1 MEDVMVRDEQ
11 TPDVKYQVAKVTF
24 DSFPE
29 YKAKCLLIAE
39 HIRNTEVTEDNL
51 PEVKKELAA
60 ARKITDELNSRKV
73 QIKKIILSDYTIFE
87 GEVKELKGII
97 DEADGELRG
106 KVNALEEQA
115 RDRKKE
121 EIRQVFL
128 KRIGQYQIG
137 TLIPDA
143 FDRWWHEDLANKSK
157 SMKAVEADMVDWLE
171 GTEKDITTLKGMDK
185 EILVEY
191 LDTMDLAAAIQI
203 VNARNARRHA
213 VEAAPDD
220 TVPEEQVAV
229 FRVYG
234 QKDIA
239 LAEMLL
245 KNNNI
250 TYRKHSCNSVNRQ

>member
-97 DEADGELRG
+97 DSAESELRV
-106 KVNALEEQA
+106 KVNDLEDKA
-115 RDRKKE
+115 RDQKKAD
-121 EIRQVFL
+121 IKAIFD

-191 LDTMDLAAAIQI
+191 LDTMDLAAAIQT
-203 VNARNARRHA
+203 VNARNARRQA
-213 VEAAPDD
+213 VEDAPDD
-220 TVPEEQVAV
+220 IVPEEQVAV

-234 QKDIA
+234 AKDIT

-250 TYRKHSCNSVNRQ
+250 TYRKD

>member
-1 MEDVMVRDEQ
+1 MDDVMIRDEQ
-11 TPDVKYQVAKVTF
+11 NPDVQYQVAKVTF

-29 YKAKCLLIAE
+29 YKGKCLLIAE

-73 QIKKIILSDYTIFE
+73 QIKKIILADYTVFE

-97 DEADGELRG
+97 DSAESELRV
-106 KVNALEEQA
+106 KVNDLEDKA
-115 RDRKKE
+115 RDQKKAD
-121 EIRQVFL
+121 IKAIFD

-143 FDRWWHEDLANKSK
+143 FDRWWHEELANKSK

-185 EILVEY
+185 EVLVEY
-191 LDTMDLAAAIQI
+191 LDTLDLASAIQI
-203 VNARNARRHA
+203 VNARKARRQA
-213 VEAAPDD
+213 VKAQPDD

-245 KNNNI
+245 KDNNI
-250 TYRKHSCNSVNRQ
+250 NFRKE

>member
-1 MEDVMVRDEQ
+1 MDDVMIRDEQ
-11 TPDVKYQVAKVTF
+11 NPDVQYQVAKVTF

-29 YKAKCLLIAE
+29 YKDKCLLIAE

-73 QIKKIILSDYTIFE
+73 QIKKIIFADYTVFE

-97 DEADGELRG
+97 DSAESELRV
-106 KVNALEEQA
+106 KVNDLEDKA
-115 RDRKKE
+115 RDQKKADIKDIFE
-121 EIRQVFL
+121 

-185 EILVEY
+185 EVLVEY
-191 LDTMDLAAAIQI
+191 LDTLDLASAIQI
-203 VNARNARRHA
+203 VNARKARRQA
-213 VEAAPDD
+213 VKAQPDD

-245 KNNNI
+245 KDNNI
-250 TYRKHSCNSVNRQ
+250 NFRKE

>member
-1 MEDVMVRDEQ
+1 MDDVMIRDEQ
-11 TPDVKYQVAKVTF
+11 NPDVQYQVAKVTF

-29 YKAKCLLIAE
+29 YKDKCLLIAE

-73 QIKKIILSDYTIFE
+73 QIKKIILADYTVFE

-97 DEADGELRG
+97 DSAESELRV
-106 KVNALEEQA
+106 KVNDLEDKA
-115 RDRKKE
+115 RDQKKAD
-121 EIRQVFL
+121 IKSIFD
-128 KRIGQYQIG
+128 KRIGQYSIG

-143 FDRWWHEDLANKSK
+143 FDRWWHEDLANKST

-171 GTEKDITTLKGMDK
+171 GTEKDIVTLKGMDK
-185 EILVEY
+185 EVLVEY

-203 VNARNARRHA
+203 VNARKARRQA
-213 VEAAPDD
+213 VEAQPDD

-245 KNNNI
+245 KDNNI
-250 TYRKHSCNSVNRQ
+250 NYRKD

>member
-1 MEDVMVRDEQ
+1 MDDVMIRDEQ
-11 TPDVKYQVAKVTF
+11 TPDVQYQVAKVTF
-24 DSFPE
+24 DSFSE
-29 YKAKCLLIAE
+29 YKEKCLLIAE

-73 QIKKIILSDYTIFE
+73 QIKKIILADYTVFE

-97 DEADGELRG
+97 DSAESELRV
-106 KVNALEEQA
+106 KVNDLEDKA
-115 RDRKKE
+115 RDQKKAD
-121 EIRQVFL
+121 IKAIFD

-191 LDTMDLAAAIQI
+191 LDIMDLAAAIQI
-203 VNARNARRHA
+203 VSARKARRQA
-213 VEAAPDD
+213 VEAQPDD
-220 TVPEEQVAV
+220 TVLEEQVAV

-234 QKDIA
+234 HKDIA

-245 KNNNI
+245 KDNNI
-250 TYRKHSCNSVNRQ
+250 NYRKD

>member
-1 MEDVMVRDEQ
+1 MEDVMIRDEQ
-11 TPDVKYQVAKVTF
+11 NPDVQYQVAKVIF
-24 DSFPE
+24 DSFPD
-29 YKAKCLLIAE
+29 YKDKCLLIAE

-73 QIKKIILSDYTIFE
+73 QIKRIILADYSVFE
-87 GEVKELKGII
+87 GQVKELKGII
-97 DEADGELRG
+97 DIKDIFE
-106 KVNALEEQA
+106 
-115 RDRKKE
+115 
-121 EIRQVFL
+121 

-171 GTEKDITTLKGMDK
+171 GTEKDITTLKGMDQ

-191 LDTMDLAAAIQI
+191 LDTLDLAAAIQI
-203 VNARNARRHA
+203 VNARKARRQA
-213 VEAAPDD
+213 VEAQPDD

-245 KNNNI
+245 KDNNI
-250 TYRKHSCNSVNRQ
+250 KYRKD

>member
-1 MEDVMVRDEQ
+1 MEDVMIRDEQ
-11 TPDVKYQVAKVTF
+11 TPDVQYQVAKVTF

-29 YKAKCLLIAE
+29 YKDKCLLIAE

-97 DEADGELRG
+97 DSAESELRV
-106 KVNALEEQA
+106 KVNNLEDKA
-115 RDRKKE
+115 RDQKKAD
-121 EIRQVFL
+121 IKVIFD

-191 LDTMDLAAAIQI
+191 LDTMDLAAAIQT
-203 VNARNARRHA
+203 VNARNARRQA
-213 VEAAPDD
+213 VEDAPDD
-220 TVPEEQVAV
+220 IVPEEQVAV

-234 QKDIA
+234 AKDIT

-250 TYRKHSCNSVNRQ
+250 TYRKD

>member
-1 MEDVMVRDEQ
+1 MEDVMIRDEQ
-11 TPDVKYQVAKVTF
+11 TPDVQYQVAKVTF

-29 YKAKCLLIAE
+29 YKDKCLLIAE

-73 QIKKIILSDYTIFE
+73 QIKRIILADYSVFE
-87 GEVKELKGII
+87 GQVKELKGII
-97 DEADGELRG
+97 DSAESELRV
-106 KVNALEEQA
+106 KVNDLEDKA
-115 RDRKKE
+115 RDQKKADIKDIFE
-121 EIRQVFL
+121 

-171 GTEKDITTLKGMDK
+171 GTEKDIDTLKAMDR
-185 EILVEY
+185 EFLVEY
-191 LDTMDLAAAIQI
+191 LDTMDLASAIQI
-203 VNARNARRHA
+203 VNARKERRQA
-213 VEAAPDD
+213 VEAQPDD
-220 TVPEEQVAV
+220 TVHEEQVAV

-234 QKDIA
+234 QKDIT

-245 KNNNI
+245 TDNDINF
-250 TYRKHSCNSVNRQ
+250 RKD

>member
-1 MEDVMVRDEQ
+1 MDDVMIRDEQ
-11 TPDVKYQVAKVTF
+11 NPDVQYQVAKVTF

-29 YKAKCLLIAE
+29 YKDKCLLIAE

-73 QIKKIILSDYTIFE
+73 QIKKIILADYTVFE

-97 DEADGELRG
+97 DSAESELRV
-106 KVNALEEQA
+106 KVNDLEDKA
-115 RDRKKE
+115 RDQKKAD
-121 EIRQVFL
+121 IKSIFD
-128 KRIGQYQIG
+128 KRIGQYSIG

-171 GTEKDITTLKGMDK
+171 GTEKDIVTLKGMDK
-185 EILVEY
+185 EVLVEY

-203 VNARNARRHA
+203 VNAREARRQA
-213 VEAAPDD
+213 VEAQPDD

-245 KNNNI
+245 KDNNI
-250 TYRKHSCNSVNRQ
+250 NYRKD

>member
-171 GTEKDITTLKGMDK
+171 GTEKDIATLKGMDK

-191 LDTMDLAAAIQI
+191 LDSMDLAAAIQT

-245 KNNNI
+245 KDNNI
-250 TYRKHSCNSVNRQ
+250 NYRKD

>member
-191 LDTMDLAAAIQI
+191 LDTMDLAAAIQT
-203 VNARNARRHA
+203 VNARNARRQA
-213 VEAAPDD
+213 VEDAPDNI
-220 TVPEEQVAV
+220 VPEEQVAV

-234 QKDIA
+234 AKDIT

-245 KNNNI
+245 KDNNI
-250 TYRKHSCNSVNRQ
+250 NYRKD

>member
-191 LDTMDLAAAIQI
+191 LDTMDLAASIQT
-203 VNARNARRHA
+203 VSARNARRQA
-213 VEAAPDD
+213 VEDVPDD
-220 TVPEEQVAV
+220 TVPGEQVAV

-234 QKDIA
+234 QKDIT
-239 LAEMLL
+239 LAEMLFTD
-245 KNNNI
+245 NNI
-250 TYRKHSCNSVNRQ
+250 NYRKD

>member
-121 EIRQVFL
+121 GIRQVFL

-171 GTEKDITTLKGMDK
+171 GPEKDITTLKGMDK

-191 LDTMDLAAAIQI
+191 LDTMDLAAAIQT
-203 VNARNARRHA
+203 VNARNARRQA
-213 VEAAPDD
+213 VEDAPDD
-220 TVPEEQVAV
+220 IVPEEQVAV

-234 QKDIA
+234 AKDIT

-250 TYRKHSCNSVNRQ
+250 TYRKD

>member
-1 MEDVMVRDEQ
+1 MVRDEQ

-191 LDTMDLAAAIQI
+191 LDTMDLAAAIQT
-203 VNARNARRHA
+203 VNARNARRQA
-213 VEAAPDD
+213 VEDAPDD
-220 TVPEEQVAV
+220 IVPEEQVAV

-234 QKDIA
+234 AKDIT

-250 TYRKHSCNSVNRQ
+250 TYRKD

>member
-1 MEDVMVRDEQ
+1 MDDVMIRDEQ
-11 TPDVKYQVAKVTF
+11 TPDVQYQVAKVTF
-24 DSFPE
+24 DSFSE
-29 YKAKCLLIAE
+29 YKEKCLLIAE

-73 QIKKIILSDYTIFE
+73 QIKKIILADYTVFE

-97 DEADGELRG
+97 DSAESELRV
-106 KVNALEEQA
+106 KVNDLEDKA
-115 RDRKKE
+115 RDQKKAD
-121 EIRQVFL
+121 IKAICD

-157 SMKAVEADMVDWLE
+157 SMKAVEAVMVDWLE
-171 GTEKDITTLKGMDK
+171 GTEKDITTLRGMDK
-185 EILVEY
+185 EGLVEY

-203 VNARNARRHA
+203 VNARKARRQA
-213 VEAAPDD
+213 VEAQPDD

-245 KNNNI
+245 KDNNI
-250 TYRKHSCNSVNRQ
+250 NFRKD

>member
-121 EIRQVFL
+121 GIRQVFL

-191 LDTMDLAAAIQI
+191 LDTMDLAAAIQT
-203 VNARNARRHA
+203 VNARNARRQA
-213 VEAAPDD
+213 VEAQPDD

-245 KNNNI
+245 KDNNI
-250 TYRKHSCNSVNRQ
+250 KYRKD

>member
-157 SMKAVEADMVDWLE
+157 SM
-171 GTEKDITTLKGMDK
+171 DK

-191 LDTMDLAAAIQI
+191 LDTMDLAAAIQT
-203 VNARNARRHA
+203 VNARNARRQA
-213 VEAAPDD
+213 VEDAPDD
-220 TVPEEQVAV
+220 IVPEEQVAV

-234 QKDIA
+234 AKDIT

-250 TYRKHSCNSVNRQ
+250 TYRKD

>member
-29 YKAKCLLIAE
+29 YKDKFLLIAE

-73 QIKKIILSDYTIFE
+73 QIKKIILADYMVFE

-97 DEADGELRG
+97 DSAESELRV
-106 KVNALEEQA
+106 KVNDLEDKA
-115 RDRKKE
+115 RDQKKAD
-121 EIRQVFL
+121 IKAIFD

-191 LDTMDLAAAIQI
+191 LDTMDLAAAIQT
-203 VNARNARRHA
+203 VNARNARRQA
-213 VEAAPDD
+213 VEDAPDD
-220 TVPEEQVAV
+220 IVPEEQVAV

-234 QKDIA
+234 AKDIT

-250 TYRKHSCNSVNRQ
+250 TYRKD

>member
-203 VNARNARRHA
+203 VNARNARRQA
-213 VEAAPDD
+213 VEDAPDD
-220 TVPEEQVAV
+220 IVPEEQVAV

-234 QKDIA
+234 AKDIT

-250 TYRKHSCNSVNRQ
+250 TYRKD

>member
-1 MEDVMVRDEQ
+1 MDDVMIRDEQ
-11 TPDVKYQVAKVTF
+11 NPDVQYQVAKVTF

-29 YKAKCLLIAE
+29 YKDKCLLIAE

-73 QIKKIILSDYTIFE
+73 QIKKIILADYTVFE

-97 DEADGELRG
+97 DSAESELRV
-106 KVNALEEQA
+106 KVNDLEDKA
-115 RDRKKE
+115 RDQKKAD
-121 EIRQVFL
+121 IKAIFD

-143 FDRWWHEDLANKSK
+143 FDRWWHEDLTNKSK

-191 LDTMDLAAAIQI
+191 LDIMDLAAAIQI
-203 VNARNARRHA
+203 VSARKARRQA
-213 VEAAPDD
+213 VEAQLDD
-220 TVPEEQVAV
+220 TVLEEQVAV

-245 KNNNI
+245 KDNNI
-250 TYRKHSCNSVNRQ
+250 NYRKD

>member
-1 MEDVMVRDEQ
+1 MDDVMIRDEQ
-11 TPDVKYQVAKVTF
+11 NPDVQYQVAKVTF

-29 YKAKCLLIAE
+29 YKDKCLLIAE

-73 QIKKIILSDYTIFE
+73 QIKKIIFADYTVFE

-97 DEADGELRG
+97 DSAESELRV
-106 KVNALEEQA
+106 KVNDLEDKA
-115 RDRKKE
+115 RDQKKAD
-121 EIRQVFL
+121 IKAIFD

-143 FDRWWHEDLANKSK
+143 FDRWWHEDLANKSM

-185 EILVEY
+185 EVLVEY
-191 LDTMDLAAAIQI
+191 LDTLDLASAIQI
-203 VNARNARRHA
+203 VNARKARRQA
-213 VEAAPDD
+213 VKAQPDD

-245 KNNNI
+245 KDNNI
-250 TYRKHSCNSVNRQ
+250 NFRKE

>member
-171 GTEKDITTLKGMDK
+171 GTEKDIATLKGMDK

-191 LDTMDLAAAIQI
+191 LDSMDLAAAIQT

-245 KNNNI
+245 KDNNI
-250 TYRKHSCNSVNRQ
+250 NFRKD

>member
-106 KVNALEEQA
+106 KVNALEKQA

-191 LDTMDLAAAIQI
+191 LDTMDLAAAIQT
-203 VNARNARRHA
+203 VNARNARRQA
-213 VEAAPDD
+213 VEDAPDD
-220 TVPEEQVAV
+220 IVPEEQVAV

-234 QKDIA
+234 AKDIT

-245 KNNNI
+245 KDNNI
-250 TYRKHSCNSVNRQ
+250 NYRKD

>member
-191 LDTMDLAAAIQI
+191 LDTMDLAAAIQT
-203 VNARNARRHA
+203 VNARNARRQV
-213 VEAAPDD
+213 VEDAPDD
-220 TVPEEQVAV
+220 IVPEEQVAV

-234 QKDIA
+234 AKDIT

-250 TYRKHSCNSVNRQ
+250 TYRKD

>member
-1 MEDVMVRDEQ
+1 MDDVMIRDEQ
-11 TPDVKYQVAKVTF
+11 TPDVQYQVAKVTF
-24 DSFPE
+24 DSFSE
-29 YKAKCLLIAE
+29 YKEKCLLIAE

-73 QIKKIILSDYTIFE
+73 QIKKIILADYTVFE

-97 DEADGELRG
+97 DSAESELRV
-106 KVNALEEQA
+106 KVNDLEDKA
-115 RDRKKE
+115 RDQKKAD
-121 EIRQVFL
+121 IKAIFD

-171 GTEKDITTLKGMDK
+171 GTEKDITTLKGMDQ

-191 LDTMDLAAAIQI
+191 LDIMDLAAAIQI
-203 VNARNARRHA
+203 VSARKARRQA
-213 VEAAPDD
+213 VEAQPDD

-245 KNNNI
+245 KDNNI
-250 TYRKHSCNSVNRQ
+250 KYRKD

>member
-1 MEDVMVRDEQ
+1 MNDLEDKARDQ
-11 TPDVKYQVAKVTF
+11 K
-24 DSFPE
+24 
-29 YKAKCLLIAE
+29 KA
-39 HIRNTEVTEDNL
+39 D
-51 PEVKKELAA
+51 
-60 ARKITDELNSRKV
+60 
-73 QIKKIILSDYTIFE
+73 IKDIFE
-87 GEVKELKGII
+87 
-97 DEADGELRG
+97 
-106 KVNALEEQA
+106 
-115 RDRKKE
+115 
-121 EIRQVFL
+121 

-171 GTEKDITTLKGMDK
+171 GTEKDITTLKGMDQ

-191 LDTMDLAAAIQI
+191 LDTLDLAAAIQI
-203 VNARNARRHA
+203 VNARKARRQA
-213 VEAAPDD
+213 VEAQPDD

-245 KNNNI
+245 KDNNI
-250 TYRKHSCNSVNRQ
+250 KYRKD

>member
-171 GTEKDITTLKGMDK
+171 GTEKDIATLKGMDK

-191 LDTMDLAAAIQI
+191 LDSMDLAAAIQT

-250 TYRKHSCNSVNRQ
+250 NYRKD

>member
-1 MEDVMVRDEQ
+1 MEDVMIRDEQ
-11 TPDVKYQVAKVTF
+11 NPDVQYQVAKVIF
-24 DSFPE
+24 DSFPD
-29 YKAKCLLIAE
+29 YKDKCLLIAE

-73 QIKKIILSDYTIFE
+73 QIKSDSAESELRVKVNDLEDKARDQKKADIKDIFE
-87 GEVKELKGII
+87 
-97 DEADGELRG
+97 
-106 KVNALEEQA
+106 
-115 RDRKKE
+115 
-121 EIRQVFL
+121 

-171 GTEKDITTLKGMDK
+171 GTEKDITTLKGMDQ

-191 LDTMDLAAAIQI
+191 LDTLDLAAAIQI
-203 VNARNARRHA
+203 VNARKARRQA
-213 VEAAPDD
+213 VEAQPDD

-245 KNNNI
+245 KDNNI
-250 TYRKHSCNSVNRQ
+250 KYRKD

>member
-1 MEDVMVRDEQ
+1 MEDVMIRDEQ
-11 TPDVKYQVAKVTF
+11 NPDVQYQVAKVIF
-24 DSFPE
+24 DSFPD
-29 YKAKCLLIAE
+29 YKDKCLLIAE

-73 QIKKIILSDYTIFE
+73 QIKRIILADYSVFE
-87 GEVKELKGII
+87 GQVKELKGII
-97 DEADGELRG
+97 DSAESELRV
-106 KVNALEEQA
+106 KVNDLEDKA
-115 RDRKKE
+115 RDQKKADIKDIFE
-121 EIRQVFL
+121 

-191 LDTMDLAAAIQI
+191 LDTMDLAAAIQT
-203 VNARNARRHA
+203 VNARNARRQA
-213 VEAAPDD
+213 VEDAPDD
-220 TVPEEQVAV
+220 IVPEEQVAV

-234 QKDIA
+234 AKDIT

-250 TYRKHSCNSVNRQ
+250 TYRKD

>member
-29 YKAKCLLIAE
+29 YKGKCLLIAE

-191 LDTMDLAAAIQI
+191 LDTMDLAAAIQT
-203 VNARNARRHA
+203 VNARNARRQA
-213 VEAAPDD
+213 VEDAPDD
-220 TVPEEQVAV
+220 IVPEEQVAV

-234 QKDIA
+234 AKDIT

-250 TYRKHSCNSVNRQ
+250 TYRKD

>member
-11 TPDVKYQVAKVTF
+11 TPDVQYQVAKVTF

-29 YKAKCLLIAE
+29 YKDKCLLIAE

-97 DEADGELRG
+97 DSAESELRV
-106 KVNALEEQA
+106 KVNNLEDKA
-115 RDRKKE
+115 RDQKKAD
-121 EIRQVFL
+121 IKVIFD

-191 LDTMDLAAAIQI
+191 LDTMDLAAAIQT
-203 VNARNARRHA
+203 VNARNARRQA
-213 VEAAPDD
+213 VEDAPDD
-220 TVPEEQVAV
+220 IVPEEQVAV

-234 QKDIA
+234 AKDIT

-250 TYRKHSCNSVNRQ
+250 TYRKD

>member
-191 LDTMDLAAAIQI
+191 LDTMDLAAAIQT
-203 VNARNARRHA
+203 VNARNARRQA
-213 VEAAPDD
+213 VEDAPDD
-220 TVPEEQVAV
+220 IVPEEQVAV

-234 QKDIA
+234 AKDIT

-245 KNNNI
+245 KDNNI
-250 TYRKHSCNSVNRQ
+250 NYRKD

>member
-24 DSFPE
+24 E
-29 YKAKCLLIAE
+29 AKCLLIAE

-191 LDTMDLAAAIQI
+191 LDTMDLAAAIQT
-203 VNARNARRHA
+203 VNARNARRQA
-213 VEAAPDD
+213 VDI
-220 TVPEEQVAV
+220 VPEEQVAV

-234 QKDIA
+234 AKDIT

-250 TYRKHSCNSVNRQ
+250 TYRKD